1 MLQSLLSAQS
11 ECAVNAVPA
20 KKRVLFVCTGNICRS
35 PTAEGIARH
44 WTSKLGLDG
53 VVEFD
58 SAGTHSYH
66 TGEAPDPRAQRAAA
80 ARGYDLSKLRA
91 RKLTTA
97 DFAAFD
103 LVLAMDASHLE
114 HLMRLCPPQFR
125 GRVALFL
132 SHAERFGPGDVPDP
146 YYGGD
151 RGFEEVL
158 DMCEDAVH
166 GLLDTLR

>member
-1 MLQSLLSAQS
+1 MSEIVVSAV
-11 ECAVNAVPA
+11 AT

-35 PTAEGIARH
+35 PTAEGVARH
-44 WTSKLGLDG
+44 WAGKLGLDG

-58 SAGTHSYH
+58 SVGTHGYH
-66 TGEAPDPRAQRAAA
+66 AGEAPDLRAQRAAA
-80 ARGYDLSKLRA
+80 ARGYDLSRLRA
-91 RKLTTA
+91 RKLTAA

-103 LVLAMDASHLE
+103 MVLAMDAGHLE
-114 HLMRLCPPQFR
+114 QLMRLCPTQYR
-125 GRVALFL
+125 DKVALFL

-166 GLLDTLR
+166 GLLDKLR